1 MNPIALQKL
10 RSWMNERGFE
20 RFFVQN
26 PENFAWLSGG
36 GDNTVVVNRPAA
48 WLEVA
53 GDASTPVRLHTSR
66 IEAQRLTEEEV
77 EGLEVISHPW
87 YSPPNLPSPNDS
99 EHDLTLLRLVL
110 GPEEQERYRALGR
123 DAARAIG
130 EVMQDAEPEWTE
142 FELAGAVASA
152 LYAYGIQPVV
162 LLAAGE
168 ERIFTYR
175 HPLPKN
181 RPLGRLAMAVLCGRR
196 AGLIANVTRIK
207 TWGHS
212 QARALM
218 DRVLQVESAALNCT
232 VPGKTLAEVFLT
244 LKQAYTDI
252 GYPEA
257 IEEHHQGGLTGYKP
271 REMLATPSNLTILET
286 AMAVAWN
293 PSLRG
298 AKVEDTFL
306 IGENGLENLTLD
318 PHWPMVKVEGRLRP
332 GLLEG

>member
-1 MNPIALQKL
+1 MNTTALKKL
-10 RSWMNERGFE
+10 RTWMDQHGFE
-20 RFFVQN
+20 RFFVQH

-36 GDNTVVVNRPAA
+36 GDNTVVVNRPVA
-48 WLEVA
+48 WLEVPGGA
-53 GDASTPVRLHTSR
+53 DAPVKLHTSH
-66 IEAQRLTEEEV
+66 IEARRLAEEEV
-77 EGLEVISHPW
+77 PGLEVIPHPW
-87 YSPPNLPSPNDS
+87 YNPPHLPSPNDS

-110 GPEEQERYRALGR
+110 GPEEQERYRALGQ

-130 EVMQDAEPEWTE
+130 EVMRDAEPEWTE
-142 FELAGAVASA
+142 TELAGAVASA

-168 ERIFTYR
+168 ERIFSYR

-196 AGLIANVTRIK
+196 AGLIANVTRVK
-207 TWGHS
+207 TWGHR

-218 DRVLQVESAALNCT
+218 DRVLQVEAAALSCT
-232 VPGKTLAEVFLT
+232 APGKTLAEVFLA
-244 LKQAYTDI
+244 LQQAYTDI
-252 GYPEA
+252 GHPEA
-257 IEEHHQGGLTGYKP
+257 LEEHHQGGLTGYKP
-271 REMLATPSNLTILET
+271 REMLATPSNLTVLEP

-318 PHWPMVKVEGRLRP
+318 PRWPTVEVEGRSRP